1 MRMKYACEDSGPVEV
16 ENQELM
22 ETKVIRE
29 NLKAW
34 SIFQRKKV
42 IIEHSKMPRMMK
54 HASLEQSQKMKAK
67 LLKKKTV

>member
-42 IIEHSKMPRMMK
+42 IIEHSKMPRVMK
-54 HASLEQSQKMKAK
+54 NVSQEQSQRMKAK

>member
-42 IIEHSKMPRMMK
+42 IIEHSKMPRVMK
-54 HASLEQSQKMKAK
+54 NASLEQSQRMKAK

>member
-1 MRMKYACEDSGPVEV
+1 MKYACEDSGSVEV

-22 ETKVIRE
+22 ETKLIRE

-42 IIEHSKMPRMMK
+42 IIEHSKMPRVMK
-54 HASLEQSQKMKAK
+54 NASLD
-67 LLKKKTV
+67 